1 MEYKTVKD
9 YNTHKDLVM
18 ITTYENG
25 RTIQK
30 TIPLC
35 DVVFTYNGKQFKGEQ
50 IIKNLENIKLLDKKI
65 TIVAETLDKYIA
77 QQKEAKKTEGAVF

>member
-9 YNTHKDLVM
+9 YNIHKDLVM

-50 IIKNLENIKLLDKKI
+50 IIKNLAPWLFFEFYLLQYLQD
-65 TIVAETLDKYIA
+65 
-77 QQKEAKKTEGAVF
+77 VFLQLYMHSYPEFLFP

>member
-1 MEYKTVKD
+1 MEYKTIKD

-35 DVVFTYNGKQFKGEQ
+35 DVVFTYNGEQFKGEQ

-77 QQKEAKKTEGAVF
+77 QQKEAKKVEGAVF